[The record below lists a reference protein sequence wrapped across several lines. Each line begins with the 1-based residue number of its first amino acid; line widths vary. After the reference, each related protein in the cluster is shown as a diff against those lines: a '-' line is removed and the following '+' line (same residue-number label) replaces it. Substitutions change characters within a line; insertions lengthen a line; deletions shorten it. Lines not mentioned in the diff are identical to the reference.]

1 MKIIEKIREAGK
13 PEAASHLEEL
23 IKTKAVLE
31 FITIRD
37 DDNKAYE
44 TELAQWLMD
53 NYSYRNHKNGFSIC
67 LIGHL

>member
-1 MKIIEKIREAGK
+1 MKIVEKIRETGRT
-13 PEAASHLEEL
+13 EAANYLEEL

-37 DDNKAYE
+37 DDDKAWQ
-44 TELAQWLMD
+44 TELANYLMD
-53 NYSYRNHKNGFSIC
+53 NYSYRNLKNGFSIC